1 MMNNKFHSILFIS
14 CCVFLLHSAKAQS
27 NLDSVHRNIEIA
39 LISDTQSPMFLET
52 LVVARN
58 QNERGTQML
67 LGSIL
72 GDSSLSAVV
81 HFGDV
86 TESSAKDKSWLP
98 IDSFLLKAKMRN
110 LPVYAA
116 IGNHDYFF
124 SAKKGEENFRKRF
137 PLYRRTG
144 YTVKIGDVAFVLLN
158 SNFGRLAD
166 SEVVRQQTWYA
177 AVMDSLE
184 ADSSIVT
191 VVVGC
196 HHPPFTNNSFFSG
209 SDEVRKE
216 FVPPFLNH
224 KKAKL
229 FLSGHTHAFEHFKI
243 ENKDFLVLGGGGGLQ
258 HTLYLGKDQ
267 KEHDLFPDQ
276 TKKRMFHYIR
286 CSADP
291 DSLRLSVMMVKTD
304 FSGIASAY
312 RFSISR

>member
-14 CCVFLLHSAKAQS
+14 CCVLLSHSVEAQS
-27 NLDSVHRNIEIA
+27 NSYPEHISVKFA
-39 LISDTQSPMFLET
+39 FISDTQSPMWLES
-52 LVVARN
+52 LLVARN
-58 QNERGTQML
+58 QNERGTRIL

-72 GDSSLSAVV
+72 GDSSLSAVL

-86 TESSAKDKSWLP
+86 TESSAKEEAWLP
-98 IDSFLLKAKMRN
+98 IDSFLVRAKKRN

-137 PLYRRTG
+137 PEYRRTG
-144 YTVKIGDVAFVLLN
+144 YMVKIGDVAFVLLN

-177 AVMDSLE
+177 AVLDSLE
-184 ADSSIVT
+184 ADSSVVT
-191 VVVGC
+191 VIVGC

-209 SDEVRKE
+209 SEEVRRE
-216 FVPPFLNH
+216 FVPPYLNH

-258 HTLYLGKDQ
+258 HTLYLGKEQ

-286 CSADP
+286 CSADQ
-291 DSLRLSVMMVKTD
+291 DSLRLSVMMVKKD
-304 FSGIASAY
+304 FSGIASVY
-312 RFSISR
+312 RFSIAR